1 MIEIAD
7 LHKRFGRVQAVAGLS
22 LTAGDGRVTGLI
34 GPNGAG
40 KTTTFRIVSGL
51 LRPDGGRAAIDG
63 RDVVADRAAAQ
74 SRLGTLPDERGL
86 YPRMTARETIRYFGQ
101 LHGLAGAAL
110 EDRIETLIGV
120 LGMSAFADRRVKGF
134 SRGQALKAALARAL
148 VHEPPN
154 IILDEPT
161 NGLDVISTRAVRH
174 LLRRMRDAGACI
186 LLSSHVMSEVAN
198 LCDDL
203 VIIAH
208 GRTVLRGTPEQLR
221 DRLGA
226 DDLEDVYVAAIAP
239 AVAE

>member
-22 LTAGDGRVTGLI
+22 LTAGDGRITGLI

-51 LRPDGGRAAIDG
+51 LRPDSGSARVDG
-63 RDVVADRAAAQ
+63 YDVADQRARAQ
-74 SRLGTLPDERGL
+74 RRLGTLPDERGL
-86 YPRMTARETIRYFGQ
+86 YPRLTARETIRYFGRLQ
-101 LHGLAGAAL
+101 GLAGKAL
-110 EDRIETLIGV
+110 ESRIESLIAS
-120 LGMSAFADRRVKGF
+120 LGMSPFADRRVKGF
-134 SRGQALKAALARAL
+134 SRGQALKVALARAL
-148 VHEPPN
+148 VHEPAN

-161 NGLDVISTRAVRH
+161 NGLDVISTRAVRR
-174 LLRRMRDAGACI
+174 LIREMRDSGASI
-186 LLSSHVMSEVAN
+186 LVSSHIMTEVAN

-221 DRLGA
+221 AKVGA
-226 DDLEDVYVAAIAP
+226 DDLEDVYVAA
-239 AVAE
+239 VASAAAG

>member
-7 LHKRFGRVQAVAGLS
+7 LHKRFGHVEAVAGLT
-22 LTAGDGRVTGLI
+22 LAAGNGRVTGLI

-51 LRPDGGRAAIDG
+51 LRPDSGHAAIDG
-63 RDVVADRAAAQ
+63 FDVVADRTAAQ

-86 YPRMTARETIRYFGQ
+86 YPRMTARETIRYFGR
-101 LHGLAGAAL
+101 LHGLAGGAL
-110 EDRIETLIGV
+110 ENRIEALIAS

-148 VHEPPN
+148 VHQPAN
-154 IILDEPT
+154 VILDEPT
-161 NGLDVISTRAVRH
+161 NGLDVISTRAVRN
-174 LLRRMRDAGACI
+174 LLRQMRDAGACI
-186 LLSSHVMSEVAN
+186 LISSHVMSEVAN

-208 GRTVLRGTPEQLR
+208 GRTILRGTPDQLR
-221 DRLGA
+221 TLLGA
-226 DDLEDVYVAAIAP
+226 EDLEDVYVSALAATA
-239 AVAE
+239 AG